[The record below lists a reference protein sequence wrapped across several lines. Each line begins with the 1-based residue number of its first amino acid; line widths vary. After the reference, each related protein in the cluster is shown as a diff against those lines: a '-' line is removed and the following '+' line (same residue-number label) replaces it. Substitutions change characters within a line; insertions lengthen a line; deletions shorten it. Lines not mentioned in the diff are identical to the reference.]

1 MPEKRKKIPTRA
13 SLTGRI
19 KDVEKT
25 LLGLAEHVDRLQDQ
39 QLLQHVELTALKQLL
54 VEGRPITAESFNK
67 RCNTIYAS
75 IVAGVKNDEQ
85 PLSEGQSEG
94 RESGGETVVD
104 ATHDVPVGEA

>member
-1 MPEKRKKIPTRA
+1 MPDKRKKIPTRA
-13 SLTGRI
+13 SLTGRV
-19 KDVEKT
+19 KDVEQG

-75 IVAGVKNDEQ
+75 IVAGAENDDQ
-85 PLSEGQSEG
+85 QVSQSQSEG
-94 RESGGETVVD
+94 RESGRETVVD
-104 ATHDVPVGEA
+104 AAHDVSTGEA